1 MGKPESLTKKEKKP
15 KPPVSTAALSES
27 PFSSLAAWVR
37 RLVKNSVEFWI
48 SISHAAFLSLL
59 YADVRMKT
67 C

>member
-27 PFSSLAAWVR
+27 PLSSLTAWAR
-37 RLVKNSVEFWI
+37 RLLKNSVEFWI
-48 SISHAAFLSLL
+48 SISHAAFLSFPCV
-59 YADVRMKT
+59 DVRMKT